1 MSNCGYNNI
10 FDGSPNHKRSTNV
23 AKICAT
29 SPMKQGETGIALIL
43 LTRFTCMKH
52 VLLSEYPF
60 KFKVQD
66 TCTV

>member
-1 MSNCGYNNI
+1 
-10 FDGSPNHKRSTNV
+10 
-23 AKICAT
+23 
-29 SPMKQGETGIALIL
+29 MKQGETGLALLTLIL

-52 VLLSEYPF
+52 VLLTEYPF

>member
-1 MSNCGYNNI
+1 
-10 FDGSPNHKRSTNV
+10 
-23 AKICAT
+23 
-29 SPMKQGETGIALIL
+29 MKQGETGIALIL